1 MKTRGLSYIDL
12 FAGAGGLSEGFAR
25 AGFDPVVHV
34 EMNRDACDTL
44 LTRSYYYQLNK
55 TEEGRSFYKSY
66 LLGKTSKEVFF
77 NSMPDSL
84 KDSVICETMS
94 EANLPALFIKIRKRM
109 TDLHIKSLD
118 LIIGGPPCQAYSL
131 VGRARTEMKE
141 DPRNKLYILYVQ
153 FLKEFQPK
161 AFVFEN
167 VEGIKSAQHGSF
179 FNDLQKR
186 CENAG
191 YKLQIRLLK
200 ADDYGVLQKR
210 KRIIVIG
217 IRKDLLRENADFPFP
232 PSQQQTY
239 RKYCVKDLLSDLC
252 PLEPGECNN
261 TYVFEPTE
269 YLLRTG
275 IRKKDDVLTWHLTR
289 PIRDS
294 DREIYRFV
302 IDYRAKNGK
311 NPNYNDIPE
320 QLRFHKNTT
329 CFLDR
334 FKVVPADEHSCQTM
348 VAHISKDGHY
358 YIHPDIKQA
367 RSLSV
372 REAARIQSFPDNFFF
387 EGSRTSAFTQIGNA
401 VPPLLAFVIAKEVKK
416 YFK

>member
-1 MKTRGLSYIDL
+1 MKTKDLTYIDL
-12 FAGAGGLSEGFAR
+12 FAGAGGLSEGFVR
-25 AGFDPVVHV
+25 AGFKPAVHV

-44 LTRSYYYQLNK
+44 LTRSYYYQLLK
-55 TEEGRSFYKSY
+55 TEEGQKFYKSY
-66 LLGKTSKEVFF
+66 LLGKTSKDVFYK
-77 NSMPDSL
+77 SIPESL
-84 KDSVICETMS
+84 VDSVICETMS
-94 EANLPALFIKIRKRM
+94 EDSLPSLFEKIKKILASFHRR
-109 TDLHIKSLD
+109 SPD

-161 AFVFEN
+161 IFVFEN

-179 FNDLQKR
+179 FSDLQKQ
-186 CENAG
+186 CEDAG
-191 YKLQIRLLK
+191 YKLEIRLLK
-200 ADDYGVLQKR
+200 ADNYGVLQKR

-217 IRKDLLRENADFPFP
+217 IRKDVLKDSLDFPFP
-232 PSQQQTY
+232 PSQQEAYQ
-239 RKYCVKDLLSDLC
+239 KFCVNDLLSDLC
-252 PLEPGECNN
+252 PLKPGGCNN
-261 TYVFEPTE
+261 SYVSGPSE
-269 YLLRTG
+269 YLTQTG
-275 IRKKDDVLTWHLTR
+275 IRKQDDVLTWHLTR
-289 PIRDS
+289 PIRES

-302 IDYRAKNGK
+302 INYKTKNGK
-311 NPNYNDIPE
+311 NPNYTDIPE
-320 QLRFHKNTT
+320 KLRFHKNTT

-334 FKVVPADEHSCQTM
+334 FKVVPANEHSCQTM

-372 REAARIQSFPDNFFF
+372 REAARIQSFPDDFFF

-401 VPPLLAFVIAKEVKK
+401 VPPLLAFAIAKQVKK
-416 YFK
+416 YLK

>member
-1 MKTRGLSYIDL
+1 MKTKGLTYIDL

-25 AGFDPVVHV
+25 AGYTPIVHV

-44 LTRSYYYQLNK
+44 LTRSYYYYLRT
-55 TEEGRSFYKSY
+55 TEEGKQFYRSY
-66 LLGKTSKEVFF
+66 LLGKTSRADFYK
-77 NSMPDSL
+77 SMPEHL
-84 KDSVICETMS
+84 NDSVICETMS
-94 EANLPALFIKIRKRM
+94 EETLPAIFSTIKERLAAIHRRNP
-109 TDLHIKSLD
+109 D

-131 VGRARTEMKE
+131 VGRARTEMGE

-153 FLKEFQPK
+153 FLKKFQPK
-161 AFVFEN
+161 AFIFEN
-167 VEGIKSAQHGSF
+167 VEGIKSAQNGSF
-179 FNDLQKR
+179 FSDLQKR
-186 CENAG
+186 CEEAG
-191 YKLQIRLLK
+191 YKLEIRLLK

-217 IRKDLLRENADFPFP
+217 IRKDVLKIDADFPFP
-232 PSQQQTY
+232 PSQHSTY
-239 RKYCVKDLLSDLC
+239 QKYSVKDLLVDLP

-261 TYVFEPTE
+261 AYISGPTE
-269 YLLRTG
+269 YLLKTG
-275 IRKKDDVLTWHLTR
+275 IRTIDDLLTWHLTR
-289 PIRDS
+289 PIRES

-302 IDYRAKNGK
+302 INYKAKNGK
-311 NPNYNDIPE
+311 NPNYTDIPE
-320 QLRFHKNTT
+320 NLRFHKNTT

-334 FKVVPADEHSCQTM
+334 FKVVPANEHSCQTM

-358 YIHPDIKQA
+358 YIHPDIRQA

-372 REAARIQSFPDNFFF
+372 REAARIQSFPDDFFF

-401 VPPLLAFVIAKEVKK
+401 VPPLLAFAIAKEVKK